1 ARARQARPELKHA
14 MSIPC
19 DPERMEQLRSA
30 KRLEGKGAGGGFA
43 FELDLSTPA
52 LAVAIHAGHNVR
64 TELHPLM
71 QIPEKDR
78 LFEEDPATDRMIRGT
93 ANAIWGLD
101 SRAEYDLNRTAG
113 QAVPL
118 TAEQFWGVQVYR
130 KAPTQDMVCRSLEKY
145 DAFYLFIGSCIR
157 ILLERFGFCVVYDIH
172 SYNLSRQVEK
182 GISNPPVFNLGTA
195 LLDRP
200 RWGERIDA
208 WLDELGRIEVQ
219 GIRTTVEEN
228 RVFSGAGEFCRRLTG
243 WDRNILVL
251 PTEIAKVYMDERT
264 GALHEPLIDA
274 IGRGLRRAIAAHTPP
289 KVR

>member
-1 ARARQARPELKHA
+1 

-30 KRLEGKGAGGGFA
+30 KRLQGEGAGGGFA
-43 FELDLSTPA
+43 FDLDLSTPS

-64 TELHPLM
+64 AELLPLM

-78 LFEEDPATDRMIRGT
+78 LFEEDPATDRMIRGAT
-93 ANAIWGLD
+93 NAIWGLD
-101 SRAEYDLNRTAG
+101 SRAEYDLNRPAG
-113 QAVPL
+113 RAVPL
-118 TAEQFWGVQVYR
+118 TAEQFWGVQVYGT
-130 KAPTQDMVCRSLEKY
+130 APTEAMVQRSLEKHG
-145 DAFYLFIGSCIR
+145 AFYRFAGSCICV
-157 ILLERFGFCVVYDIH
+157 LLERFGFCVVYDIH

-208 WLDELGRIEVQ
+208 WLHELGRIEIP

-228 RVFSGAGEFCRRLTG
+228 RVFSGAGELCRRLTG
-243 WDRNILVL
+243 WDPRILVL
-251 PTEIAKVYMDERT
+251 PTEIAKVYMDERE
-264 GALHEPLIDA
+264 GILHEPLIGA
-274 IGRGLRRAIAAHTPP
+274 LGAGLRRAIAAHTQPA
-289 KVR
+289 KR

>member
-1 ARARQARPELKHA
+1 

-19 DPERMEQLRSA
+19 DPEVMGKLRNV
-30 KRLEGKGAGGGFA
+30 KRLQGEGAGGGFA
-43 FELDLSTPA
+43 FDLDLSTPA

-64 TELHPLM
+64 EELTPLL
-71 QIPEKDR
+71 QISEKDR
-78 LFEEDPATDRMIRGT
+78 LFEEDPATDRMIRGG

-101 SRAEYDLNRTAG
+101 SRAEYDLNRPAG

-118 TAEQFWGVQVYR
+118 TAEQFWGVQVYGT
-130 KAPTQDMVCRSLEKY
+130 APTEAMVQRSLEKHE
-145 DAFYLFIGSCIR
+145 AFYRFAGSCICV
-157 ILLERFGFCVVYDIH
+157 LLERFGFCVVYDIH

-200 RWGERIDA
+200 RWGERIDT
-208 WLDELGRIEVQ
+208 WLNELGRIDIPGLAV
-219 GIRTTVEEN
+219 TVEEN
-228 RVFSGAGEFCRRLTG
+228 RVFTGAGELCRRLTG

-251 PTEIAKVYMDERT
+251 PTEIAKVYMDEHT
-264 GALHEPLIDA
+264 GALHDARIDA

-289 KVR
+289 AER

>member
-1 ARARQARPELKHA
+1 

-19 DPERMEQLRSA
+19 DPERIEQLRSA
-30 KRLEGKGAGGGFA
+30 KRLQGEGAGGGFA
-43 FELDLSTPA
+43 FDLDLSTPA

-64 TELHPLM
+64 EELLPLM

-78 LFEEDPATDRMIRGT
+78 LFEEDPATDRMIRGA

-101 SRAEYDLNRTAG
+101 SRAEYDLNRPAG
-113 QAVPL
+113 GAVPL

-130 KAPTQDMVCRSLEKY
+130 KAPTRDMVHRSLEKHE
-145 DAFYLFIGSCIR
+145 AFYRFIGSCVR

-182 GISNPPVFNLGTA
+182 GIVNPPVFNLGTA

-200 RWGERIDA
+200 SWGERIDA
-208 WLDELGRIEVQ
+208 WLHELGRIEIPW
-219 GIRTTVEEN
+219 IRTTVEEN
-228 RVFSGAGEFCRRLTG
+228 RVFTGAGELCRRLTG

-251 PTEIAKVYMDERT
+251 PTEVAKVYMDERT
-264 GALHEPLIDA
+264 GTLQEARVDA

-289 KVR
+289 AER